1 MTFKEWDDLLAE
13 QELDL
18 EDVADAMYISM
29 DEILSWEKEDK
40 VPQKA
45 IDWIKAEFQIELGDE
60 QKENTFW
67 CSALVTYVYINLGFL
82 DKTLPWTIIAP
93 RRFSYYENERLT
105 YLDGCNVE
113 PEVYVKFN

>member
-45 IDWIKAEFQIELGDE
+45 IDWIKAH
-60 QKENTFW
+60 
-67 CSALVTYVYINLGFL
+67 S
-82 DKTLPWTIIAP
+82 
-93 RRFSYYENERLT
+93 
-105 YLDGCNVE
+105 
-113 PEVYVKFN
+113 

>member
-29 DEILSWEKEDK
+29 DEIFSWEKKDK

-45 IDWIKAEFQIELGDE
+45 IDWIKAH
-60 QKENTFW
+60 
-67 CSALVTYVYINLGFL
+67 S
-82 DKTLPWTIIAP
+82 
-93 RRFSYYENERLT
+93 
-105 YLDGCNVE
+105 
-113 PEVYVKFN
+113 